1 MKKKHK
7 LLFRHIM
14 SKTKALVIM
23 LLLFQT
29 ALVYSQQQKL
39 NLNFKTA
46 QLSTVIKEIEKQ
58 SGLTFFYHIE
68 DINLDQKITVIAQ
81 NKSLADVLNT
91 VSNQTT
97 LNWKIEKNQILLF
110 KVIQTVKQQGNG
122 LINLKGTVKDEKGNS
137 LPGVTV
143 SVKGKS
149 IGTATD
155 PNGTYSIDNIDKNS
169 VLVFSFI
176 GMKTQEVPVNG
187 KSLINVVLSDNAV
200 GLNEVV
206 AIGYG
211 TARKKDVTG
220 AVSFVTSKEFE
231 SQSTANMG
239 DALEGKIAG
248 VQISKPSGQPQAG
261 YNITIRGISTITAG
275 SNPLF
280 IVDGVPTTSINQIE
294 PTDIESISIL
304 KDASAAAIYGASGAN
319 GVVLITTK
327 RGSNHETK
335 VSFNA
340 YYGAASVAKTMD
352 VLNASQYKDLMTE
365 MGYNT
370 DWSLYTNNTNWQNQV
385 FRTGQT
391 QSYQLGISGGNEKT
405 SFYLS
410 GSYFNQGGVII
421 ANSMEK
427 YSFRANLDHKLS
439 DFMKVGASLSYNK
452 WNDVSVAE
460 GGRWS
465 MGNSFLT
472 ASPVI
477 GISNP
482 DGSFTS
488 DPFLAD
494 LENPV
499 SLLTAD
505 QHGYNNYRFNGNA
518 YAELSF
524 TKDLKFK
531 SMFGVEEN
539 NDTYHSWIDP
549 LRTRQ
554 GRIYKGIA
562 GYSTSMNFYWIS
574 ENTLSYNKT
583 IGKHAFGALAGFVA
597 SKINGESS
605 GITGKNFGSAAVHTV
620 NAGTE
625 ISATYSEFAK
635 ANESFLGRVNYA
647 YDDKYLLT
655 ANFRA
660 DGSSVFG
667 ADHKWGYFPS
677 FSTGWRISKEGF
689 WNENSFINDLKVRAG
704 WGQVGNDQIGNYAS
718 WGVVA
723 TSANYVIGG
732 SQVPGTALTQMENAD
747 LRWEKTAQTN
757 FGVDA
762 YFFNSRL
769 VFTADYYIKNT
780 TDMLLNAPIPM
791 SVGMGWNTSV
801 TTKNVG
807 SMTNNGLEFQVSSKN
822 LIGEFKWSTDFNISF
837 NRSKITK
844 LEKGV
849 PILGGFI
856 DNRSAAAIAQEGQP
870 LGTFYGYVSEGV
882 DPATGNIKYKDIDKS
897 GGLSDGDKTIIG
909 NANPDFSYG
918 LTNNFNYK
926 GFSFSFFFQGVQG
939 NQIFN
944 ASRIVTEGMYYPV
957 NQLAT
962 VLTRW
967 EKPGDITNMPKSD
980 KDNAKHNSDVSSRY
994 VEDGS
999 YLRLKSATLGY
1010 DLPKSVSN
1018 FLKMEKLHVYVTAE
1032 NLLTFTKYSG
1042 FDPEVS
1048 AYGVGI
1054 APGVDFG
1061 SYPQS
1066 RSFMFGLNLN
1076 F

>member
-1 MKKKHK
+1 M
-7 LLFRHIM
+7 
-14 SKTKALVIM
+14 
-23 LLLFQT
+23 
-29 ALVYSQQQKL
+29 
-39 NLNFKTA
+39 
-46 QLSTVIKEIEKQ
+46 EK
-58 SGLTFFYHIE
+58 
-68 DINLDQKITVIAQ
+68 KITTNPLKKTLLRGCFILF
-81 NKSLADVLNT
+81 LALF
-91 VSNQTT
+91 STT
-97 LNWKIEKNQILLF
+97 LNAQITVDVSNLPLKQVLKVIETKSEYRFFYNEGLKGLDKISSLKVKNASIEKTMGTLLENTDISF
-110 KVIQTVKQQGNG
+110 RIENNNLVVLVVKIKATQSESKKITG
-122 LINLKGTVKDEKGNS
+122 LVTDEKGEPVIGASIAIKGLNTGTVTDVN
-137 LPGVTV
+137 GVYSINNV
-143 SVKGKS
+143 PKDAVLLFSFVGMKPREVEVKGK
-149 IGTATD
+149 
-155 PNGTYSIDNIDKNS
+155 NS
-169 VLVFSFI
+169 
-176 GMKTQEVPVNG
+176 
-187 KSLINVVLSDNAV
+187 INVVLAESV
-200 GLNEVV
+200 ISLNEVV

-211 TARKKDVTG
+211 TIRKKDVTG
-220 AVSFVTSKEFE
+220 AVSVVTSKEFE
-231 SQSTANMG
+231 GRSTANMG

-248 VQISKPSGQPQAG
+248 VQISKPSGQPQSG

-280 IVDGVPTTSINQIE
+280 IVDGVPTSSINQIE
-294 PTDIESISIL
+294 PTDIENISIL
-304 KDASAAAIYGASGAN
+304 KDASAAAIYGSSGAN

-327 RGSNHETK
+327 RGTNQETK
-335 VSFNA
+335 VSLNA
-340 YYGAASVAKTMD
+340 YYSASNVAKTMD
-352 VLNASQYKDLMTE
+352 VLNSTQYKDLMSE

-370 DWSLYTNNTNWQNQV
+370 DWSLYNNNTNWQDQV

-421 ANSMEK
+421 NNSLEK
-427 YSFRANLDHKLS
+427 YSFRANLDHKISNFL
-439 DFMKVGASLSYNK
+439 KVGTSLSYNK
-452 WNDVSVAE
+452 WNDVSVGE

-472 ASPVI
+472 ASPVL
-477 GISNP
+477 GIYNP

-505 QHGYNNYRFNGNA
+505 EHGYNNYRFNGNA
-518 YAELSF
+518 YAELSL

-531 SMFGVEEN
+531 SMLGMEEN
-539 NDTYHSWIDP
+539 NDSYHSWIDP

-554 GRIYKGIA
+554 GRIYQGIA
-562 GYSTSMNFYWIS
+562 NYSNSLSFYWIS
-574 ENTLSYNKT
+574 ENTLSYNKV
-583 IGKHAFGALAGFVA
+583 IGKHTFGGVAGFVA

-620 NAGTE
+620 NAGTD
-625 ISATYSEFAK
+625 ISASYSEMAK
-635 ANESFLGRVNYA
+635 SNESFLGRINYA

-667 ADHKWGYFPS
+667 ANHKWGYFPS

-689 WNENSFINDLKVRAG
+689 WNENSIVNDLKLRVG
-704 WGQVGNDQIGNYAS
+704 WGEVGNDQIGNYAS
-718 WGVVA
+718 WGVVSP
-723 TSANYVIGG
+723 SANYVIGNI
-732 SQVPGTALTQMENAD
+732 QVPGTALSQMENAD

-757 FGVDA
+757 IGIDA
-762 YFFNSRL
+762 YFLKSRIT
-769 VFTADYYIKNT
+769 FTADYYIKNT
-780 TDMLLNAPIPM
+780 TDMLLNAPIPF
-791 SVGMGWNTSV
+791 SVGMGWNTS
-801 TTKNVG
+801 TSTKNVG
-807 SMTNNGLEFQVSSKN
+807 SMNNKGLEFQVSSKN
-822 LIGEFKWSTDFNISF
+822 LVGKLKWSTDFNLSF

-849 PILGGFI
+849 PIMGGFI
-856 DNRSAAAIAQEGQP
+856 DNRSAAAIAQENQP
-870 LGTFYGYVSEGV
+870 LGTFYGYVAEGV
-882 DPATGNIKYKDIDKS
+882 DPQTGNMQYKDLDNS
-897 GGLSDGDKTIIG
+897 GDLSDGDKTIIG
-909 NANPDFSYG
+909 YANPDFTYG
-918 LTNNFNYK
+918 LTNNFSYK
-926 GFSFSFFFQGVQG
+926 GFTFSFFFQGVQG

-967 EKPGDITNMPKSD
+967 KNPGDVTNMPKSD
-980 KDNAKHNSDVSSRY
+980 PGNENHNSDVSSRY

-999 YLRLKSATLGY
+999 YLRLKSVTLGY
-1010 DLPKSVSN
+1010 DLPKSVCN
-1018 FLKMEKLHVYVTAE
+1018 LMKAQKLHVYVTGE
-1032 NLLTFTKYSG
+1032 NPLTFTKYSG
-1042 FDPEVS
+1042 YDPEVS

-1054 APGVDFG
+1054 APGIDFG